1 MKGDL
6 VTNVESKQRHLTIE
20 DGCAFSYLTPF
31 QQWRLL
37 DPSWF
42 HFNVDGV
49 VEVGSNSTAAGG
61 VLPNENRDWV
71 FGFAQRIAY
80 KCCSRVIIC
89 IWCGMKSS
97 REDSP
102 DWLRSFQAPTSN
114 LVLSSD
120 SDSLP
125 NADQTPSKKKKL
137 RGSEEDGK
145 VSMEEMSEKGLGSHT
160 ANHSIWTLSS
170 DSESSPRRKE
180 KRSMSQE
187 SGETSDLFLTSR
199 DEKSP
204 RKKTSKGIS
213 PKKRVKTGGQTPQ
226 KVKNVKDD
234 AKVTENDDN
243 VETAEEAASEKHIEP
258 HVSTSRLPLVMSEKV
273 QRSKA
278 LVECEGDSIDLSGD
292 MGAVGRIVV
301 SGSASEDHEMFL
313 DLKGTIYKTAIVPS
327 RTFCIV
333 SFGQTEAKI
342 EAIMNDFIQ
351 LKPQSNVYEAE
362 TMVEG
367 TLEGFS
373 FDSEDEAE
381 KMPKSIPHQA
391 DQDEEID
398 GKSKGKAEKTSTAR
412 KRGKTVGGIGKS
424 QPAKKARKKTAI
436 SKKPKA
442 KK

>member
-1 MKGDL
+1 M
-6 VTNVESKQRHLTIE
+6 N
-20 DGCAFSYLTPF
+20 
-31 QQWRLL
+31 
-37 DPSWF
+37 
-42 HFNVDGV
+42 
-49 VEVGSNSTAAGG
+49 
-61 VLPNENRDWV
+61 
-71 FGFAQRIAY
+71 
-80 KCCSRVIIC
+80 
-89 IWCGMKSS
+89 SS

-114 LVLSSD
+114 LTLSSD

-125 NADQTPSKKKKL
+125 NGSPLREDKTDDGDIILHRSPTLEKNNVKKDRVYQTPSKKKKTEVFEKQE
-137 RGSEEDGK
+137 GSEEDGK
-145 VSMEEMSEKGLGSHT
+145 VSMEEMPEKDA

-170 DSESSPRRKE
+170 DSESSPKRKE
-180 KRSMSQE
+180 GGSLSQE
-187 SGETSDLFLTSR
+187 SGETSDPVLTGR
-199 DEKSP
+199 VEKPP

-213 PKKRVKTGGQTPQ
+213 PKKGVKTGGQTP
-226 KVKNVKDD
+226 KKEKNVKDD
-234 AKVTENDDN
+234 AKVTENDGN
-243 VETAEEAASEKHIEP
+243 VETAEHAAPEKHIEP
-258 HVSTSRLPLVMSEKV
+258 HVSTSRLPLVLSEKV

-301 SGSASEDHEMFL
+301 SGSASENHEMFL
-313 DLKGTIYKTAIVPS
+313 DLKGTIYKTTIVPS

-381 KMPKSIPHQA
+381 KMPKAIPHQT
-391 DQDEEID
+391 DQNEEID
-398 GKSKGKAEKTSTAR
+398 GQTNGKSKGRADKTSTASR
-412 KRGKTVGGIGKS
+412 KRGKTAGGKS
-424 QPAKKARKKTAI
+424 QPAKKARKKTAV

>member
-1 MKGDL
+1 
-6 VTNVESKQRHLTIE
+6 
-20 DGCAFSYLTPF
+20 
-31 QQWRLL
+31 
-37 DPSWF
+37 
-42 HFNVDGV
+42 
-49 VEVGSNSTAAGG
+49 
-61 VLPNENRDWV
+61 
-71 FGFAQRIAY
+71 
-80 KCCSRVIIC
+80 
-89 IWCGMKSS
+89 MKSS

-137 RGSEEDGK
+137 RGSEEDGN
-145 VSMEEMSEKGLGSHT
+145 VSMEEMSEKGLGSHIGGLLLIGVDE
-160 ANHSIWTLSS
+160 N
-170 DSESSPRRKE
+170 SESSPKRK
-180 KRSMSQE
+180 KKGSISQE
-187 SGETSDLFLTSR
+187 SGETSDLVLTSR

-204 RKKTSKGIS
+204 RKKTSKGMS

-234 AKVTENDDN
+234 AKVTENDGN
-243 VETAEEAASEKHIEP
+243 VETAEEEASEKHIEP

-292 MGAVGRIVV
+292 MGAVGRIVI
-301 SGSASEDHEMFL
+301 S
-313 DLKGTIYKTAIVPS
+313 GTIYKTAIVPS

-381 KMPKSIPHQA
+381 KMPKAIPHQA

-398 GKSKGKAEKTSTAR
+398 GQMNGKSKGKAEKTSMASR

>member
-1 MKGDL
+1 ML
-6 VTNVESKQRHLTIE
+6 MSLE
-20 DGCAFSYLTPF
+20 GCNSSRLWAGICK
-31 QQWRLL
+31 WRPL

-42 HFNVDGV
+42 HLNVDGA
-49 VEVGSNSTAAGG
+49 VEVGSNSAAAGG
-61 VLPNENRDWV
+61 VLPNENWDWV
-71 FGFAQRIAY
+71 GFARRIAY

-137 RGSEEDGK
+137 RGSEEDGN

-170 DSESSPRRKE
+170 DSESSPKRK
-180 KRSMSQE
+180 KKGSISQE
-187 SGETSDLFLTSR
+187 SGETSDLVLTSR

-204 RKKTSKGIS
+204 RKKTSKGMS

-234 AKVTENDDN
+234 AKVTENDGN
-243 VETAEEAASEKHIEP
+243 VETAEEEASEKHIEP

-292 MGAVGRIVV
+292 MGAVGRIVI
-301 SGSASEDHEMFL
+301 S
-313 DLKGTIYKTAIVPS
+313 GTIYKTAIVPS

-381 KMPKSIPHQA
+381 KMPKAIPHQA

-398 GKSKGKAEKTSTAR
+398 GQMNGKSKGKAEKTSMASR